1 MIILK
6 EYSIHSLFFSDF
18 SHVENPFRNHSLNFL

>member
-6 EYSIHSLFFSDF
+6 EYIHSLFFSDF
-18 SHVENPFRNHSLNFL
+18 SHVENPFRNHSLNFV